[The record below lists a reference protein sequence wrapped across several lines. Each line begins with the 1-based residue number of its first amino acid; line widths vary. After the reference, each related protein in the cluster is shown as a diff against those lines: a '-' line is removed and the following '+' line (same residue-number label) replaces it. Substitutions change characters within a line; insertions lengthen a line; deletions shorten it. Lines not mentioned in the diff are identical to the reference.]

1 MIQFSINKNIF
12 LQALSITKRA
22 ISTKNAIPILST
34 VKNYSN

>member
-22 ISTKNAIPILST
+22 ISTKMLFQFFQQ
-34 VKNYSN
+34 